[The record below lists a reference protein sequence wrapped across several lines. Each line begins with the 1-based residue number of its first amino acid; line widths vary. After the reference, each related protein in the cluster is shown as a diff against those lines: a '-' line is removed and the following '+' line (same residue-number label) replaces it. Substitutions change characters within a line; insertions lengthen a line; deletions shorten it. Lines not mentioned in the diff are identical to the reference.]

1 MLQDPQASLHNTVL
15 QHRAW
20 WNVYCAALRCHNN
33 HRTLQG
39 DVTTQVHRTRNG
51 QVVQFDNT
59 RNARN
64 ALLEVRDLLEVGS
77 KLDHGDTAET
87 VGVHHQLAVL
97 QTVEIRLDQQEIR
110 AGFDRQEATTGN
122 VDTVAVLEVTDGG
135 TNGGLELVDGLVGIT
150 LLVSGDGLF
159 VGDDLHLEFVLLD
172 HTLDGTEV
180 HPDVVRVE
188 VLELLDGLEL
198 VDVLLGHLG
207 NLQQTGLALVVD
219 DGTTLDISLGLVGQL
234 HDVLGTG
241 VGHVLQD
248 TEVHDGTQVVRVGQ
262 EDILDTAL
270 KELVE
275 GAGVVER
282 LEHVTVTGRV
292 PVLQGSVEALGGGQQ
307 RVLDDTGVAG
317 LVEGDDVD
325 VVALVLLDDGLGVLV
340 GVEGVHENKGNVD
353 VEGAVEVLDL
363 AHRQVQEGHALPD
376 LNDGL
381 GADAAHRGSQTTV
394 ELDDRQLVQEL
405 NRGLA
410 AQIAIV
416 DDLRGL
422 RRGNPIPVDHV
433 TLGLVVEEATEEGEE
448 VVHLRL
454 ETLLLVGIGDG
465 LRQGV
470 QGVAHLRRCDTGGGI
485 FKGLG
490 S

>member
-1 MLQDPQASLHNTVL
+1 MLQNAQATLYHTVL
-15 QHRAW
+15 QYGSRR
-20 WNVYCAALRCHNN
+20 NVYCAALRRNN
-33 HRTLQG
+33 DHSALQG
-39 DVTTQVHRTRNG
+39 DVATQVDGTSDG
-51 QVVQFDNT
+51 QMVQLDD
-59 RNARN
+59 ARN
-64 ALLEVRDLLEVGS
+64 AGNTLLEVRDLLEVGS
-77 KLDHGDTAET
+77 QLDHGHPPKA
-87 VGVHHQLAVL
+87 VGVHDELAVL
-97 QTVEIRLDQQEIR
+97 ETVQVRLDQQQIG
-110 AGFDRQEATTGN
+110 AGLDGQEPTTRD
-122 VDTVAVLEVTDGG
+122 VDPVAVGEVTDRRADGR
-135 TNGGLELVDGLVGIT
+135 LELVDGLVGLT
-150 LLVSGDGLF
+150 LLVRRNGLL
-159 VGDDLHLEFVLLD
+159 VGDDLHLELVLLD
-172 HTLDGTEV
+172 HPLDGAQV
-180 HPDVVRVE
+180 HPDVVGVE
-188 VLELLDGLEL
+188 VLELLDRLEL
-198 VDVLLGHLG
+198 VDVLLGHLSD
-207 NLQQTGLALVVD
+207 LQQTGLALVVD
-219 DGTTLDISLGLVGQL
+219 DGAPLDIRLGLVGQL
-234 HDVLGTG
+234 HDVVGLG
-241 VGHVLQD
+241 VDHVLQD
-248 TEVHDGTQVVRVGQ
+248 AQVDDGAQVVGVG
-262 EDILDTAL
+262 EENVLDAAL
-270 KELVE
+270 EQLVE
-275 GAGVVER
+275 GARVVER
-282 LEHVTVTGRV
+282 LEDVSVAGRV
-292 PVLQGSVEALGGGQQ
+292 PVLQGGVEALGGRQQ
-307 RVLDDTGVAG
+307 RILDDPGVAR

-363 AHRQVQEGHALPD
+363 THRQVQEGHALPD

>member
-1 MLQDPQASLHNTVL
+1 M
-15 QHRAW
+15 
-20 WNVYCAALRCHNN
+20 
-33 HRTLQG
+33 
-39 DVTTQVHRTRNG
+39 
-51 QVVQFDNT
+51 VQFDNT

-262 EDILDTAL
+262 EDVLDTAL
-270 KELVE
+270 EELVE
-275 GAGVVER
+275 GTGVVEG

-325 VVALVLLDDGLGVLV
+325 VVALVFLDDGLGVLV
-340 GVEGVHENKGNVD
+340 GVERVHEDKGDVD
-353 VEGAVEVLDL
+353 IVGAVQVLNL
-363 AHRQVQEGHALPD
+363 AHREVEEGHALTD
-376 LNDGL
+376 LDDGL
-381 GADAAHRGSQTTV
+381 GANATHGSTETTV
-394 ELDDRQLVQEL
+394 QLDDGQLVEEF
-405 NRGLA
+405 NRGLV
-410 AQIAIV
+410 AQLTVV
-416 DDLRGL
+416 DDLGGL
-422 RRGNPIPVDHV
+422 RRGDAVPVDDV
-433 TLGLVVEEATEEGEE
+433 ALGLVIEETTEEGKE
-448 VVHLRL
+448 VVHLGL
-454 ETLLLVGIGDG
+454 ETLLLLRVGDG
-465 LRQGV
+465 FGEGIQR
-470 QGVAHLRRCDTGGGI
+470 VAHLRGGHAGGGI
-485 FKGLG
+485 FKSLEEEEGG
-490 S
+490 FR